1 MYINNIKLN
10 KIRFLTKKLSPQMAS
25 LRHLQVVNFCK
36 NAFGGDFMATLRYKN
51 PTTQKWELVGVGGS
65 TGGDQIV
72 FSKLADFPSVATAL
86 TDKVYIDVDTSKS
99 YIIAPDRSAYVLVGD
114 GVGTGTADWQHLT

>member
-1 MYINNIKLN
+1 
-10 KIRFLTKKLSPQMAS
+10 
-25 LRHLQVVNFCK
+25 
-36 NAFGGDFMATLRYKN
+36 MATLRYKN
-51 PTTQKWELVGVGGS
+51 KDTGKWELVGVGGGGS

-72 FSKLADFPSVATAL
+72 FSKKAEFPPVATAS